1 MQKRAWRHLFA
12 TNIHLLFVSLWQILK
27 TQRMKKI
34 IVTLLVCCVLP
45 IQAQYVS
52 APYRSDVRVESLL
65 QKARLLYNERS
76 FTMAEELLQQVL
88 CDNPTYQ
95 QRHEA
100 VALSVLIAYHQNPQ
114 TASDA
119 IEDYLQCYPDAPEQN
134 RMKALA
140 LLCYYAQGR
149 YADVVHGMQE
159 VNPDELNDKERDDVV
174 LAYAL
179 SMIQEGRYEEAAVQL
194 NILNL
199 MSDRYGD
206 EVVFYTAY
214 TDYMDKCYDEAEEGF
229 RKSLDVPSYHR
240 QSRYYLAE
248 IMLETKGY
256 AEAEALAVA
265 YNEEYDDEFSLE
277 MTCIQGEA
285 LYGQKR
291 YLQAAVVLEEYLD
304 GSDNPKRETLYQLGM
319 SHFNTKEHLRAPE
332 IFAMVS
338 DGDDAIAQSAQLHAG
353 LSYLALNDKN
363 KARLCFEQAA
373 SMTAVPE
380 LRERAT
386 YNYTVCMHE
395 TAYSGFGESV
405 VILERFLNEF
415 PHSVY
420 TDRVNSYLVETYM
433 NTKNYDAALQSI
445 AKIQQPSA
453 TILKAK
459 QQLLYKAGVEA
470 FAGGDFNKAF
480 NKLNESLKVGDY
492 DRQTSADALFW
503 RGEVY
508 FRRGN
513 YRQASNDYTQ
523 YLNLTGERRG
533 RTYGLALYGL
543 GYTHFLQKNYQGAF
557 KQFNTLVQSFS
568 ESAGI
573 IDRSTLADAH
583 TRIGD
588 CYFHS
593 RKYNAAE
600 EEYNKAISTE
610 PLQADYAV
618 YQKAFTQG
626 LSGRYGDKIGTLTYL
641 IETYPHS
648 DYFDDALYEKGRA
661 YVQLEQGAL
670 AISSFSQ
677 LIKKFPQSRYAP
689 IAGNEIALIHYQNN
703 SIRDAIQAYKAVI
716 SSYPNSEQAKVAMR
730 DLKNLYVE
738 ENMVDSYVEF
748 ASQTEGMVA
757 VNVSEHDSLSYK
769 AAEMAYARGDEKA
782 ATEGFVK
789 YLGQF
794 PNGAYTTDAQYY
806 LGCIYYK
813 ANNYKQA
820 KTCLSQVTARR
831 GSKYCEEAT
840 RMLSDLAYNN
850 KDYNLAIEAY
860 GQLIEITGNPTT
872 KLRAQVQRLRSA
884 WVVANY
890 DLLIKESDIV
900 ITNSKLS
907 PETATELRYYRAKA
921 YIAKGKNES
930 AIEDLRVLAKDTR
943 SVFGA
948 EAKYQ
953 LAQLYYNIKQYENAE
968 KEVLDYIN
976 VSTPHSYWL
985 ARSFVLLADVYM
997 KAERYIEAKQYLIS
1011 LRQSYQAE
1019 DDIASMIDQRL
1030 EKLENLM
1037 NN

>member
-1 MQKRAWRHLFA
+1 M
-12 TNIHLLFVSLWQILK
+12 ILLLA
-27 TQRMKKI
+27 
-34 IVTLLVCCVLP
+34 CCALP
-45 IQAQYVS
+45 IQAQYVGV
-52 APYRSDVRVESLL
+52 PYRNDECVESLL
-65 QKARLLYNERS
+65 QKVRLLYNERS
-76 FTMAEELLQQVL
+76 FNMAEELLRQVL
-88 CDNPTYQ
+88 EDNPTYQ

-100 VALSVLIAYHQNPQ
+100 VALSALVAYQRNPQ
-114 TASDA
+114 TAVGA
-119 IEDYLQCYPDAPEQN
+119 IEEYLQCYPDAPEQN

-140 LLCYYAQGR
+140 LLCYYAQGQ
-149 YADVVHGMQE
+149 YAEVIRCMQE
-159 VNPDELNDKERDDVV
+159 VDPDELNDKERDDVV

-179 SMIQEGRYEEAAVQL
+179 SLIKERRYDEGAVQL
-194 NILNL
+194 GFLNILG
-199 MSDRYGD
+199 DRYD
-206 EVVFYTAY
+206 AEAVFYTAY
-214 TDYMDKCYDEAEEGF
+214 VDYMNKRYDEAEKGF
-229 RKSLDVPSYHR
+229 RKSLDVASYHR

-256 AEAEALAVA
+256 TEAEALAVA
-265 YNEEYDDEFSLE
+265 YNEEYDDEYSLE
-277 MTCIQGEA
+277 MTRIQGEA

-291 YLQAAVVLEEYLD
+291 YLQAAVVLEEYLARA
-304 GSDNPKRETLYQLGM
+304 DNPKRETLYQLGM

-332 IFAMVS
+332 LFAMVS

-395 TAYSGFGESV
+395 TSYSGFGESV

-470 FAGGDFNKAF
+470 FAGGDFDKAF
-480 NKLNESLKVGDY
+480 TKFNESLKVGDY
-492 DRQTSADALFW
+492 DRQTCADALFW
-503 RGEVY
+503 RGEVH

-513 YRQASNDYTQ
+513 YRQASGDYTQ
-523 YLNLTGERRG
+523 HLNLTGDRKG

-543 GYTHFLQKNYQGAF
+543 GYTNFVQKNYQEAF
-557 KQFNTLVQSFS
+557 KRFNALVQSFPV
-568 ESAGI
+568 SAKV
-573 IDRSTLADAH
+573 IDKSTLADAH
-583 TRIGD
+583 MRIGD

-600 EEYNKAISTE
+600 EEYNKAIAIE
-610 PLQADYAV
+610 PSQADYAV

-641 IETYPHS
+641 TETYPHS

-661 YVQLEQGAL
+661 YVQLEQGAQ
-670 AISSFSQ
+670 AISAFEQ
-677 LIKKFPQSRYAP
+677 LTKQFPQSQYAP

-703 SIRDAIQAYKAVI
+703 RVRDAVQAYKKVI
-716 SSYPNSEQAKVAMR
+716 VNYPNSEQAKVAMR

-782 ATEGFVK
+782 STEGFTK

-794 PNGAYTTDAQYY
+794 PNGAYTTEAQYY
-806 LGCIYYK
+806 LGCTYYK
-813 ANNYKQA
+813 ANDYSQA
-820 KTCLSQVTARR
+820 KKYLSQVTARR
-831 GSKYCEEAT
+831 SSKYCEEAT

-850 KDYNLAIEAY
+850 KDYGLAIEAY
-860 GQLIEITGNPTT
+860 GQLIEITGNPST

-884 WVVANY
+884 WIVSNY
-890 DLLIKESDIV
+890 DLLLKESDPV

-921 YIAKGKNES
+921 YMAKGKSES
-930 AIEDLRVLAKDTR
+930 AIEDLRTLAKDTR

-985 ARSFVLLADVYM
+985 ARSFVLLADVYI
-997 KAERYIEAKQYLIS
+997 KSERYIEAKQYLIS
-1011 LRQSYQAE
+1011 LRQSYQVK
-1019 DDIASMIDQRL
+1019 DDIAPMIDERL
-1030 EKLENLM
+1030 KTLENMM